1 MKDRYLEITYRN
13 GKLIAAYLYLPARLA
28 RKSKKTSRTADGI
41 LVDYN
46 KAGKPIGVE
55 IIAPEQASWQMS
67 NQVVVGLNLPPVSEA
82 ELTPLRAV

>member
-1 MKDRYLEITYRN
+1 MKGRYLEITYRK
-13 GKLIAAYLYLPARLA
+13 GKLIAAYLYLPTRLA
-28 RKSKKTSRTADGI
+28 RKSKKTSKAADGI

-55 IIAPEQASWQMS
+55 IIAPEQVSWQMI